1 MKYFKDTFVLKKK
14 KQKQKKKQTKKTAFF
29 ASQNVYGILTKRT
42 FANRST
48 ENIHRNLQENQASK

>member
-14 KQKQKKKQTKKTAFF
+14 KNTHTAFF
-29 ASQNVYGILTKRT
+29 ASQNVYGILTKRH
-42 FANRST
+42 FANTST